1 MKNRKKCSLVF
12 LLAVFFAVASLS
24 GCDKE
29 KTDNNVIND
38 FYKKLEIVASQG
50 INHQHS
56 ISDCISEKIE
66 EIETSNAED
75 SAIIKVQIFEGVWE
89 DNVFYLIKNNLNSC
103 VLCEI
108 YSNNCEK
115 ITLEEYQIENFCLL
129 SKNWKLIYEYGN
141 GIF

>member
-1 MKNRKKCSLVF
+1 MKKILFKFRIITTAIMCSL
-12 LLAVFFAVASLS
+12 AFF
-24 GCDKE
+24 GCGNDTKS
-29 KTDNNVIND
+29 VIDD
-38 FYKKLEIVASQG
+38 FYKKLEIIALQG
-50 INHQHS
+50 INNQYS
-56 ISDCISEKIE
+56 ISECISEKIE